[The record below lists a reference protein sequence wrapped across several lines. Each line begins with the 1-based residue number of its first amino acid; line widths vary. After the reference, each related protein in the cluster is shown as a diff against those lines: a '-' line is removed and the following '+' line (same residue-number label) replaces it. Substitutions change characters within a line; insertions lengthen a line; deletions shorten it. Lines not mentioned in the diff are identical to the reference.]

1 MPAASAGA
9 TAASTRSAIIAISV
23 LLRRPPPEIDPQLRL
38 LGEMLARAGDAGRRE
53 GRQRRRAV
61 LGERPATGS
70 AEKALR
76 SSDFGGSS
84 PK

>member
-23 LLRRPPPEIDPQLRL
+23 LLRRPPPETTHSR
-38 LGEMLARAGDAGRRE
+38 GCSGKCSRARAMLA
-53 GRQRRRAV
+53 AV
-61 LGERPATGS
+61 KAVSVAAPSSRERPATG
-70 AEKALR
+70 AGEKALR
-76 SSDFGGSS
+76 SSDFGGSL